1 MINLHKLVAATLVS
15 CSIASSAAAI
25 TVDVTHTGTID
36 YIFWDFDTIDSKS
49 VPTDLIQVGDTT
61 SISYS
66 IDLNQIGTPVSQV
79 FGFSVPFIDQQVM
92 QYQTSAVTVTSTSG
106 LDITGDPLTLTL
118 QTNQFAPGVFRSNE
132 YFLFGRIS
140 SPFPANPAIDYS
152 LYGAAESAFSTDLND
167 LHVAATDGSV
177 TGRDYL
183 DLYLTPTTFGSSED
197 CAEPSCYIDVRNVV
211 TTVSPLATL
220 PTPPVQAV
228 PVPAPFLML
237 GMAMLGLVG
246 FGRRSR
252 A

>member
-106 LDITGDPLTLTL
+106 LD
-118 QTNQFAPGVFRSNE
+118 
-132 YFLFGRIS
+132 
-140 SPFPANPAIDYS
+140 FP
-152 LYGAAESAFSTDLND
+152 
-167 LHVAATDGSV
+167 VK
-177 TGRDYL
+177 
-183 DLYLTPTTFGSSED
+183 
-197 CAEPSCYIDVRNVV
+197 
-211 TTVSPLATL
+211 
-220 PTPPVQAV
+220 
-228 PVPAPFLML
+228 
-237 GMAMLGLVG
+237 
-246 FGRRSR
+246 
-252 A
+252 